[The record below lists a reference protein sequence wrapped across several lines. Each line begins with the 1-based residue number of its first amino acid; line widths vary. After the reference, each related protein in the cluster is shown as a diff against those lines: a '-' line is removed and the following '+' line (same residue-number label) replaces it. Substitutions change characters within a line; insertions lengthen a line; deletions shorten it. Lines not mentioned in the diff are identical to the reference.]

1 MLPKASILWVN
12 YNSKPIIDIALSS
25 LSAINDLDYPN
36 LELVIVDNGST
47 DGSFNIIKEFAD
59 KMKVERKIYRST
71 RNLGFT
77 GGNNIAYRLIDRD
90 SKYVV
95 LLNNDAIPYPESLR
109 EIVEY
114 MQEMPWV
121 GAAQG
126 IVFKIDGSG
135 IDTAGNFLDELLTVK
150 LLSKAPKR
158 VIPISYPSGSYTV
171 IKRSAL
177 REVGLIDRIFVDEVF
192 AYFDDAYLGMM
203 FWNNGYKTVTI
214 PVKAAKHC
222 GGATFKRYNKLQMYM
237 WFRSWVT
244 MVEITNSRWRWLIRM
259 SYSGLLTYFTM
270 MRSREE
276 VMILLRAIK
285 DGRRLARKI
294 NKYFD
299 IYKMPIVRIS
309 IKDLL
314 KLLTARGMEE
324 RRYLR
329 LRKVLQLIGEGGEGT
344 NY

>member
-77 GGNNIAYRLIDRD
+77 GGNNIAYRLINKD

-95 LLNNDAIPYPESLR
+95 LLNNDAIPHPESLR

-135 IDTAGNFLDELLTVK
+135 IDTAGNFLDEFFRSI
-150 LLSKAPKR
+150 LLSKPPKKM
-158 VIPISYPSGSYTV
+158 IPISYSDGSYTV
-171 IKRSAL
+171 IKRSVL
-177 REVGLIDRIFVDEVF
+177 ERIGLIDRIFIDEVF
-192 AYFDDAYLGMM
+192 AYFDDTYLGMKL
-203 FWNNGYKTVTI
+203 WNHGYKVVAL
-214 PVKAAKHC
+214 PVKAARHYR
-222 GGATFKRYNKLQMYM
+222 GATFKKYSKL
-237 WFRSWVT
+237 
-244 MVEITNSRWRWLIRM
+244 
-259 SYSGLLTYFTM
+259 
-270 MRSREE
+270 
-276 VMILLRAIK
+276 
-285 DGRRLARKI
+285 
-294 NKYFD
+294 
-299 IYKMPIVRIS
+299 
-309 IKDLL
+309 
-314 KLLTARGMEE
+314 
-324 RRYLR
+324 
-329 LRKVLQLIGEGGEGT
+329 
-344 NY
+344 